1 VAAPPRRVLLRALA
15 LLAAVCAAGL
25 AAGCGSDSE
34 GDAGA
39 EKAARQVVE
48 RFGAAAA
55 GHDYQTICDDLLS
68 EELIKTV
75 ESVGLPCEVALQKGL
90 ASVREP
96 KIEVRQVRVQ
106 GARALVSVHSTA
118 AGQQPS
124 DDAVQ
129 LVREDGEWRIA
140 SLVSPGGQSTTT
152 TTTTTPSTTS
162 VPPPDHDD
170 RDAAAER
177 RDRRKPE

>member
-1 VAAPPRRVLLRALA
+1 MVAPPRHVLLRALV
-15 LLAAVCAAGL
+15 LLAALSAAGL
-25 AAGCGSDSE
+25 AAGCGGDSE
-34 GDAGA
+34 GGAGA
-39 EKAARQVVE
+39 EKSAAQVVE

-55 GHDYQTICDDLLS
+55 GHDYQTICDDLLA

-96 KIEVRQVRVQ
+96 KIVVRQVRVQ
-106 GARALVSVHSTA
+106 GARALVSIHSTA
-118 AGQQPS
+118 AGQKPS

-140 SLVSPGGQSTTT
+140 SLVSPSGQS

-162 VPPPDHDD
+162 VPTPDHDD

-177 RDRRKPE
+177 ERRNRK